1 MSFIRKTAS
10 VAVAGAML
18 LVAAQANA
26 FQINLGGGIGNVN
39 FNTIDWAEN
48 GSAYVQGF
56 DRDITGAPI
65 VGDTFSISVISQA
78 AALSLNSVQTASFL
92 DTFAVNTVPNLS
104 TVELTLKATLNETVQ
119 SVVGNVANFVLLGG
133 RFDLYLDFTPEANNL
148 ISGQGFSDGI
158 RILGGTFAAGQSGSF
173 TDLNLIAPGNAGAD
187 GTGSNNLRSVIDFV
201 DSAYITPDPQASNAT
216 TTLQYGFS
224 ATGWARPT
232 TIDGVALGADTPVDF
247 VMKADA
253 NQTLL
258 QVPEPGS
265 IALFG
270 LALCGLGLGRKLK
283 VA

>member
-39 FNTIDWAEN
+39 FNTIDWSEN

-56 DRDITGAPI
+56 NRDSFGSPI
-65 VGDTFSISVISQA
+65 VGDAFTITAISEA
-78 AALSLNSVQTASFL
+78 AFLNLNSVKQAAFFDQAAITPAIQTSF
-92 DTFAVNTVPNLS
+92 
-104 TVELTLKATLNETVQ
+104 VELTLKATLNEVVQ
-119 SVVGNVANFVLLGG
+119 SVVGNTANFVLLGG
-133 RFDLYLDFTPEANNL
+133 RFDLYLDFTPEAGNL
-148 ISGQGFSDGI
+148 ISGLGFSDGI
-158 RILGGTFAAGQSGSF
+158 RILGGTFNVGQSGSF
-173 TDLNLIAPGNAGAD
+173 TDLNLIAPGTAGAD
-187 GTGSNNLRSVIDFV
+187 GTGSNNLRSIIDFV
-201 DSAYITPDPQASNAT
+201 DSAYISPDPQSSNAT

-224 ATGWARPT
+224 AAGWVRPT
-232 TIDGVALGADTPVDF
+232 TIDGVGTGVDTPTDF